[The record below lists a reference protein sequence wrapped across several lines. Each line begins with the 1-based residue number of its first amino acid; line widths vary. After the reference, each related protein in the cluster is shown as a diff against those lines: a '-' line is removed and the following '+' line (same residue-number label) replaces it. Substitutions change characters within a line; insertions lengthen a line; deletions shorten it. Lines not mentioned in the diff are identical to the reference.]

1 MAQGGIV
8 KFGDWISEGWNL
20 FTKQWQTWG
29 LMGLMFF
36 LPILFF
42 IAIFFFIG
50 MASELIAR
58 GNASVIL
65 GIIAGALIGSLI
77 LLLAISYLMGGM
89 YKAAFKQLRGE
100 PIEFADV
107 WSGGDVFWKITVAN
121 ILIALLSIVGIIL
134 CYFPVF
140 VVAGLT
146 YLTHPIIVR
155 ENLNPIDA
163 IKKSK
168 DLAKNDW
175 LMFTLF
181 AFVVSLLA
189 QVGAYACYI
198 GIIFSIPLTYTI
210 GVVAYRDCFE
220 PVANPPA
227 STESHSKACKNCGK
241 LIPVHSNFCDFCG
254 AGQV

>member
-36 LPILFF
+36 APILVF

-50 MASELIAR
+50 FGAELIAR
-58 GNASVIL
+58 GSASAIV
-65 GIIAGALIGSLI
+65 GIIAAVVLGSLM

-100 PIEFADV
+100 PIEFVDV

-121 ILIALLSIVGIIL
+121 ILIGLLSVVGVLL

-155 ENLNPIDA
+155 ENLNPVDA

-175 LMFTLF
+175 LMFTIF

-189 QVGAYACYI
+189 QVGVYACYI
-198 GIIFSIPLTYTI
+198 GIVFSIPLTYTI

-220 PVANPPA
+220 PELKPA
-227 STESHSKACKNCGK
+227 TSTQPNSKTCKNCGK
-241 LIPVHSNFCDFCG
+241 PIPVHSNFCDFCG